1 MAAFPPPLPFTP
13 DDNDPEATLS
23 NLEKYYEGF
32 KMFINPRNL
41 TEEEKLTHALRF
53 GGPGLKPFLEN
64 TCQLDLESGNVS
76 FTSVFETSIEL
87 LMQTISKQ
95 KNMDI
100 FLPPEPFNPDDNN
113 LETTL
118 GNLELF
124 YQDVQEYISAY
135 ISAHGNIPESTKLQM
150 AIGFGG
156 QGLQNVLMNTGNQ
169 DINSADANFTTVF
182 ESTFDVLRKKIS
194 EENNSHLFP
203 ALPPQPFKLIEGDLE
218 KTLQNLEE
226 FYKEFKSYLVPFT
239 RQNSKEYSENKN
251 LQLALRFGGQELK
264 DLFLDEGNQDINS
277 ADANFTTVFESTFD
291 VLRKKISE
299 ENNSHLFPAL
309 PPQPFKLIEGDLE
322 KTLQNLEEFY
332 KEFKSY
338 LVPFTRQNAKECS
351 ENKNLQLA
359 LRFGG
364 QELKDLFLDVG
375 NQDINSADANFTTVF
390 EATFDV
396 LREKISEE
404 LAKLKQSNVS
414 QHIHH
419 KMSKVTMNI
428 TRNGV
433 PISLEELSPSQ
444 RKFFLE
450 NNDYSSPEE
459 IAASLRNLKSIG
471 EKEKHALNKTSI
483 PQSLHL
489 ISKPADKA
497 FGTAINNATKKA
509 AEGGAELLSEGKY
522 NTYMFL

>member
-87 LMQTISKQ
+87 MMQTISKQ

-100 FLPPEPFNPDDNN
+100 FSPPEPFNPDDNN

-124 YQDVQEYISAY
+124 YQDVQEYISA
-135 ISAHGNIPESTKLQM
+135 ISKAHGNIPESTKLQM

-156 QGLQNVLMNTGNQ
+156 QELQNVLMNTGNQ
-169 DINSADANFTTVF
+169 DI
-182 ESTFDVLRKKIS
+182 K
-194 EENNSHLFP
+194 
-203 ALPPQPFKLIEGDLE
+203 
-218 KTLQNLEE
+218 
-226 FYKEFKSYLVPFT
+226 
-239 RQNSKEYSENKN
+239 
-251 LQLALRFGGQELK
+251 
-264 DLFLDEGNQDINS
+264 S

-364 QELKDLFLDVG
+364 QELEDLFLDVG

-459 IAASLRNLKSIG
+459 FAASLRNLKSIG

-489 ISKPADKA
+489 VSKPADKA